1 MPKYLTLSEW
11 RIASSFGPS
20 VVLEHV
26 QRIDTEMGL
35 ATGTY
40 ARFEQWENEAADDV
54 DNALR
59 RRYSVPFATTN
70 GTTDITK
77 VPRTVKKWVRLL
89 CDVKLLDA
97 RRAAGVEGPDDSS
110 IAGYKVEVNAEMAK
124 AANANEDALP
134 ELPLRS
140 DLPSASGVTIGG
152 PMVAANN
159 TIYGFFDDQQR
170 QRDEGGW

>member
-1 MPKYLTLSEW
+1 MPKYLSLSEW

-26 QRIDTEMGL
+26 QRIDTEMGFS
-35 ATGTY
+35 AGTY

-59 RRYSVPFATTN
+59 RRYAVPFAIIN
-70 GTTDITK
+70 GAVDITK

-89 CDVKLLDA
+89 LDVKLLDA

-110 IAGYKVEVNAEMAK
+110 IAGYKDDVDAEMAK
-124 AANANEDALP
+124 AANDKDPHP

-140 DLPSASGVTIGG
+140 DLPSSSGIEKGG
-152 PMVAANN
+152 PFVVEYLQGSDVWDALAARR
-159 TIYGFFDDQQR
+159 YL
-170 QRDEGGW
+170 

>member
-26 QRIDTEMGL
+26 QRIDTEMGFS
-35 ATGTY
+35 AGTY

-59 RRYSVPFATTN
+59 RRYSVPFAIIN
-70 GTTDITK
+70 GAVDITK

-89 CDVKLLDA
+89 LDVKLLDA
-97 RRAAGVEGPDDSS
+97 RREAGVSGPDDSS
-110 IAGYKVEVNAEMAK
+110 IAGYKDTVDAEMAK
-124 AANANEDALP
+124 AADANESPHP

-140 DLPSASGVTIGG
+140 DLPSSSGIEKGG
-152 PMVAANN
+152 PLVVEYLQGSDVWDALAARR
-159 TIYGFFDDQQR
+159 YL
-170 QRDEGGW
+170 